1 MKLKLINLGRNNVNK
16 ELDIKTPSYC
26 AIVKEVK
33 KHLASKY
40 PDIEPTKDEHTFNV
54 FAGYRNVG
62 QIWVESPHFMALM

>member
-1 MKLKLINLGRNNVNK
+1 MKLKLLNLGRANITKDV
-16 ELDIKTPSYC
+16 EIKNPSYS
-26 AIVKEVK
+26 AVLKEVK

-54 FAGYRNVG
+54 FAGFRNVG